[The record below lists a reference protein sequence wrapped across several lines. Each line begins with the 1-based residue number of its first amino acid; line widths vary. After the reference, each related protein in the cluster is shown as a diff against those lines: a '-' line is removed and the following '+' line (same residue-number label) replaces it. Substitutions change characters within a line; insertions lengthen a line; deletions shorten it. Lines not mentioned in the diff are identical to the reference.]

1 MIPHPHAVIV
11 MAATLLLATTTVLC
25 DVTTSI
31 GAIAFAFSS
40 TVTVA
45 RSLTQQRRRRRRQI
59 LSPSPSTPTGATT
72 TITARA
78 IIISPRRKERRN
90 YPLHSSENDD
100 NRNDITSPSAFESV
114 NTNNP
119 ADDLINKAR
128 RLREEISVIE
138 SAKLQAQL
146 EKNVQLQEKLADE
159 EAVRQK
165 NEQERL
171 RYSAIVPILKD
182 MGEEVMERVDF
193 PPRVKGSKYIFL
205 LYFVSIVIFA
215 FFNTSIRC
223 F

>member
-59 LSPSPSTPTGATT
+59 LSPSTPTGATT
-72 TITARA
+72 TIISARA
-78 IIISPRRKERRN
+78 IISPRQKERRN
-90 YPLHSSENDD
+90 YPLHSIENDD
-100 NRNDITSPSAFESV
+100 NRIDITSPSAFESV